1 MQAFDAQEMARK
13 QQEFAQKYDPS
24 QASMPRRA
32 LAGAVNFAGGVVAGG
47 MRLPAGVIDFASRGN
62 STYARDT
69 MNAINEMSD
78 YSAGAKVGDIFGNI
92 ATTALIPTAKLG
104 ATAIK

>member
-1 MQAFDAQEMARK
+1 
-13 QQEFAQKYDPS
+13 
-24 QASMPRRA
+24 MPRRA